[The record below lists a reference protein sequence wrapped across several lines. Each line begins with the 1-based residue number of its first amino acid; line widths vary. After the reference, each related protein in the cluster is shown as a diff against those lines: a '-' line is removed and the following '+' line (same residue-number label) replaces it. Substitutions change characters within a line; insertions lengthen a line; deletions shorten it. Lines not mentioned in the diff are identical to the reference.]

1 MFPQSQE
8 STDKA
13 KIKNWTISQI
23 KTELKLNNNEYN
35 IIYTVLEKE
44 LRKEKLLGLKLN
56 TVIRKKKLEKVLEN
70 IVKEYSALLHSNL
83 SKKTERLCLKAFV

>member
-1 MFPQSQE
+1 MFSQSQE
-8 STDKA
+8 PTDKA

-56 TVIRKKKLEKVLEN
+56 TVIRKKKLKKILEN

-83 SKKTERLCLKAFV
+83 FKKTERLCLKAFI